1 MRAISL
7 KVGTRV
13 SHPWGVTMLRRV
25 CRVRTSGTWD
35 WTKEDALFGVQ
46 ARCQPVEE
54 HLLDIVLELIGV
66 FQSGQGVNVDGAV
79 YAVVV
84 VLKGDIVLDCAEVVA
99 EVLPTRGSG
108 PGKHSAFFAAG
119 HAFRGWGRGV
129 GSACSLAYLW

>member
-13 SHPWGVTMLRRV
+13 SHPWGVTILRRV
-25 CRVRTSGTWD
+25 CRVRTSGNVGLD
-35 WTKEDALFGVQ
+35 KEDALFGVQ
-46 ARCQPVEE
+46 ARGQPVEE
-54 HLLDIVLELIGV
+54 HLLDVVLELVGV

-84 VLKGDIVLDCAEVVA
+84 VLKGDVVLDCAEVVA
-99 EVLPTRGSG
+99 EVLPTRGPC
-108 PGKHSAFFAAG
+108 PGEHPAFFAAG

-129 GSACSLAYLW
+129 GSGCSLAYLW